1 LTPRTLTAPQLNTP
15 NHTQE
20 TPASANR
27 VALTSGEAQLYPMI
41 KVLLERAEEGW
52 SILALE
58 KGEAIEEQTHSALD
72 AAAAAALDMADRHK
86 SGAPELGDG
95 VPPHALQAGEALR
108 VARSAALHG
117 GVS

>member
-1 LTPRTLTAPQLNTP
+1 
-15 NHTQE
+15 
-20 TPASANR
+20 
-27 VALTSGEAQLYPMI
+27 MI
-41 KVLLERAEEGW
+41 KVLLERDTEGW

-58 KGEAIEEQTHSALD
+58 KGESIEEQTHSALD
-72 AAAAAALDMADRHK
+72 AAAAAALDMADRYK

-95 VPPHALQAGEALR
+95 VPPHALQEGEALR